1 MGEKVD
7 NSMKSYFDKVESA
20 LDSMGDEEFE
30 KLLIKSGINEYEA
43 NEYKMIRRRIK
54 DMVDF
59 ENELLELR
67 MLTNRT
73 REDAKEIITEIG
85 EDNMGYLNSLI
96 KQGYSTEYAITVIKE
111 CEKNEIPFEVLEVVL
126 RNFKK
131 QEE

>member
-1 MGEKVD
+1 
-7 NSMKSYFDKVESA
+7 MKSYFDKVESA